1 MQRHGWMLTTV
12 LPVGGVVAILLIAN
26 ETWFDRREMG
36 GPRIIPIM
44 AGTSNDRTVYE
55 MTSDLMTLCRIGIA
69 PALAAIVLAG
79 CGSAK
84 PAATTPQPPEV
95 SVVTVHPGP
104 VPIRIELPG
113 RTNPFLVAQVRARVD
128 GIVLKREF
136 KEGGDVKTGQ
146 RLYQIDPAPFV
157 AALNTAT
164 ASLQKAEANLAAT
177 TAQAERF
184 KVLVAAN
191 AVSKQDYDN
200 AVSTQ
205 GQAAADVATGKAAV
219 ALAQINLGYTN
230 VVSPIVGRSG
240 ISQVTQGAFVQA
252 SAATLMTTVQQID
265 PIYVDVTQS
274 SVEGLQLRRDI
285 AIGQLKLTGPDQAK
299 VTLLLEDGTEYSST
313 GALQFSDITVDQ
325 GTGSV
330 TVRAIFPNPRFVL
343 LPGMFVRARIEEGV
357 NDHAF
362 LVPQVGVTHDPKG
375 QATAMV
381 VGPDNKAVVRTL
393 SLGGTRGTDWIV
405 TGGLNDG
412 DRVIVTGVQKV
423 KPGTLVQAVE
433 AQPASLV
440 ATPSTPAAAT
450 PATPSTPAIAARAAA
465 TPSAPTTATS
475 ATAAPAAR
483 AANGATATAVR
494 NVPRTSP
501 GAVVSDAK

>member
-1 MQRHGWMLTTV
+1 MLLV
-12 LPVGGVVAILLIAN
+12 
-26 ETWFDRREMG
+26 
-36 GPRIIPIM
+36 
-44 AGTSNDRTVYE
+44 
-55 MTSDLMTLCRIGIA
+55 
-69 PALAAIVLAG
+69 PALAVTLVAG
-79 CGSAK
+79 CNGAK
-84 PAATTPQPPEV
+84 PAAAPPPPEV

-104 VPIRIELPG
+104 VPITIELPG

-128 GIVLKREF
+128 GIVLKRDF

-157 AALNTAT
+157 AALNTAM

-177 TAQAERF
+177 TAQVERY

-200 AVSTQ
+200 AVSMQ
-205 GQAAADVATGKAAV
+205 GQAAADVASGKAAV

-240 ISQVTQGAFVQA
+240 ISMVTQGAFVQA

-285 AIGQLKLTGPDQAK
+285 ASGRLKLTGPNQAK
-299 VTLLLEDGTEYSST
+299 VALNLEDGTEYPAPGT
-313 GALQFSDITVDQ
+313 LQFTDITVDQ
-325 GTGSV
+325 STGSV

-362 LVPQVGVTHDPKG
+362 LVPQVGLTHDPKG

-393 SLGGTRGTDWIV
+393 LLGGTRGTDWIV
-405 TGGLNDG
+405 DRGLNDG
-412 DRVIVTGVQKV
+412 DRVIVAGVQKV
-423 KPGTLVQAVE
+423 KPGALVQAVE
-433 AQPASLV
+433 AQPASL
-440 ATPSTPAAAT
+440 AG
-450 PATPSTPAIAARAAA
+450 
-465 TPSAPTTATS
+465 TPSAPAKATS
-475 ATAAPAAR
+475 AIATPSSPATGTSATAMPPASTAETPSIAAPAAR
-483 AANGATATAVR
+483 MADGATPTAVR

-501 GAVVSDAK
+501 AAVVTDAK